1 MVFTIEPSGDDQNTF
16 KIVYGATVLKHP
28 EGNASFVAEHIPG
41 HFKTALSRF
50 QRFPVETSSKSPS
63 YVRTRGN
70 WVNYFSS
77 RKFRKMMTNK
87 FATLGV
93 RIRHGGE
100 KSVSLRGKEL
110 EQLASKFSKTSR
122 IQKKAFTKAS
132 VHADKGSN
140 DLYKG
145 LLREFAHEKWAGDD
159 QVYWARQRGICLE
172 DFTEMLGNL
181 KDPRGYQTTEEGVQM
196 DKQPV
201 HYMTYADSPKPVWDS
216 QAACVFNGS
225 RQVCIA
231 YRRLANGKTEYG
243 ATIYKADNANDS
255 YNFDGDAH
263 WQTAQER
270 LDKYPVKSY
279 VTPVEKKY
287 QTRSVT
293 SGRISEYSPH
303 AQEMFADLRKCVGK
317 FGVRYRMGAA
327 SHRFIKSHEL
337 KTTYSQQTKK
347 LASQVRDHDAE
358 TKRWN
363 KVRSL

>member
-1 MVFTIEPSGDDQNTF
+1 MVFTIEPTGDDQNTF
-16 KIVYGATVLKHP
+16 KIVYGATVLKHTQ
-28 EGNASFVAEHIPG
+28 GDTSFVAEHIPG

-50 QRFPVETSSKSPS
+50 QRFPVETSSNSPS

-70 WVNYFSS
+70 WVNYFFS

-100 KSVSLRGKEL
+100 RSVSLRGKEL
-110 EQLASKFSKTSR
+110 EQLASKFSKISC
-122 IQKKAFTKAS
+122 IQKKAFAKAS
-132 VHADKGSN
+132 VHTGKGSK

-145 LLREFAHEKWAGDD
+145 LLREFAHEKWEADY
-159 QVYWARQRGICLE
+159 QPFWARERGICLE
-172 DFTEMLGNL
+172 DFTEMLENL

-201 HYMTYADSPKPVWDS
+201 HYMTYADPPKPVWDS
-216 QAACVFNGS
+216 EAGCMFNGS
-225 RQVCIA
+225 RHVCIA
-231 YRRLANGKTEYG
+231 YKRLANGKTEYG
-243 ATIYKADNANDS
+243 ATIYRAENANDS

-279 VTPVEKKY
+279 VTPVERHY
-287 QTRSVT
+287 PTRSVT
-293 SGRISEYSPH
+293 SGHIGDYSPG
-303 AQEMFADLRKCVGK
+303 AQEMFADLRKCVAK
-317 FGVRYRMGAA
+317 FGVRYRPGTG
-327 SHRFIKSHEL
+327 SHRFMKTHEL

-347 LASQVRDHDAE
+347 LASHVRALGAE
-358 TKRWN
+358 TQRWN
-363 KVRSL
+363 TVRSL